1 MSQQAP
7 IFRNNRF
14 HHFLKLSIA
23 RESTG
28 LRPRPDGGFDEIFLR
43 EPGLGRIGFLDGPL
57 GVGNLLPFSK
67 PHCYGDK
74 LHYETPMAGD
84 RSIFARHH
92 RKLLHPSSRS
102 FFLHQVL
109 PVRPVPASAIA

>member
-23 RESTG
+23 RENTG
-28 LRPRPDGGFDEIFLR
+28 LRPRADGGFDEIFLQDQ
-43 EPGLGRIGFLDGPL
+43 PTSTGFINGPL
-57 GVGNLLPFSK
+57 GVGNVLPFSK

-74 LHYETPMAGD
+74 LHYEMPMAGD
-84 RSIFARHH
+84 RSIFARHY
-92 RKLLHPSSRS
+92 RKLIYPSSRS
-102 FFLHQVL
+102 MFNVQIL
-109 PVRPVPASAIA
+109 PVAQVSA